1 MEWEELGGYTMSS
14 HTERYKPHPH
24 SARNVNQAHH
34 DSLTV
39 NDKIALRVS
48 GIVGTMWFCYGLAL
62 VMFFW
67 ALLQQAILPGL
78 RIQAIDPYPFS
89 FLFFCL
95 GGIMQS
101 LLMPMIMVEQ
111 NRQSRHAMQQA
122 DSTYNTDVKVYHDT
136 ETLIAQ
142 NNKQFEV
149 LEAQNKVLEAHY
161 QELLRQT
168 AMLNT
173 ALTPRRRPMKQ
184 VEGKE

>member
-1 MEWEELGGYTMSS
+1 MNE
-14 HTERYKPHPH
+14 YKPHPH
-24 SARNVNQAHH
+24 KPRNVNHVH
-34 DSLTV
+34 GESLTV

-48 GIVGTMWFCYGLAL
+48 GIVGTMWFCYGLATI
-62 VMFFW
+62 MFLW

-78 RIQAIDPYPFS
+78 RIQAIDPFPFS

-95 GGIMQS
+95 GGVMQS

-111 NRQSRHAMQQA
+111 NRQSRHAMQQSDA
-122 DSTYNTDVKVYHDT
+122 MYDTDIKTFKDV
-136 ETLIAQ
+136 ESIINQ
-142 NNKQFEV
+142 NNEQFEM

-184 VEGKE
+184 QEVKSDD